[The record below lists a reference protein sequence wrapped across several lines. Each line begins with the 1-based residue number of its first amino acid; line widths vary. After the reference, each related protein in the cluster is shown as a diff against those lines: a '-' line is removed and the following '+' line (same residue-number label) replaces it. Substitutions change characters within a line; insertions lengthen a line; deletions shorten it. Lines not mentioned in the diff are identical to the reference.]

1 MTPAEKNVYDLVL
14 TGESNQSI
22 ANTLGITEKTVK
34 FHLTSIF
41 KQHAVK
47 SRAQLINKQLT
58 LKSLENSA
66 NLIATVQ
73 STLSD
78 LAKIEEERRFLVT
91 AQTEEL
97 RATHRSK
104 TEIEEA
110 LKNTFI
116 KMHIVPEGN
125 VAMNMKAMFLGAL
138 GL

>member
-1 MTPAEKNVYDLVL
+1 MTPAELVVYELVL
-14 TGESNQSI
+14 TGKSNAAI
-22 ANTLGITEKTVK
+22 AAELGLMEKTIK

-41 KQHAVK
+41 KKNGVK

-78 LAKIEEERRFLVT
+78 LAKIETERRFLLDAKT
-91 AQTEEL
+91 AEL

-110 LKNTFI
+110 LNNTFV
-116 KMHIVPEGN
+116 KMHIVPEGTT
-125 VAMNMKAMFLGAL
+125 ASNMRNMFLGAL